1 VTMPQEFAFVL
12 ISPVRTGL
20 ERTTSS
26 LVRIFPTKRRITMKA
41 IKSVWNVVMACA
53 ALLAIIVPAAQADLA
68 LRTRIP

>member
-1 VTMPQEFAFVL
+1 
-12 ISPVRTGL
+12 
-20 ERTTSS
+20 
-26 LVRIFPTKRRITMKA
+26 VRIFPTKRRITMKA